1 MSKSVESPD
10 SAAALQAFTESDD
23 DAAFRLFVRL
33 CRASPSLREWLW
45 EEFARKPKTRAK
57 VATALAKNTTEADAT
72 AFASDNRPLRIEAAA
87 LRQQM
92 PARIYGGLTWS
103 EVEALVRHYQAG
115 KIDLGTFLL
124 VSEWRREASAA
135 FESPRLT
142 LASAEWFGQ
151 VVRAGET
158 RLLRHVGKTL
168 RLLASLEKA
177 PKRRGLFGHTDW
189 WKLNVLFYML
199 RHPRE
204 SYRTREFRAYL
215 ADLGITIETK
225 EIRRFFVRHC
235 IRRDTRPGR
244 PASINPADKSRAAT
258 AIAAPIS

>member
-10 SAAALQAFTESDD
+10 SSAALQAFRESDD
-23 DAAFRLFVRL
+23 DAAFRLFARL
-33 CRASPSLREWLW
+33 CRASPALREWLW

-57 VATALAKNTTEADAT
+57 VAAALAKNTTEADAT
-72 AFASDNRPLRIEAAA
+72 AFASDNRPLRIEAAE

-92 PARIYGGLTWS
+92 PTRIYGGLTWS
-103 EVEALVRHYQAG
+103 EMEALVRHYQAG
-115 KIDLGTFLL
+115 RIDLQTFLL
-124 VSEWRREASAA
+124 VSEWRREAGVGV
-135 FESPRLT
+135 ETPRLT

-158 RLLRHVGKTL
+158 RILRHVGKTL
-168 RLLASLEKA
+168 RFLASLEKA

-215 ADLGITIETK
+215 ESLGLEIGTK
-225 EIRRFFVRHC
+225 DIRRFCVRHS
-235 IRRDTRPGR
+235 IRRDIRAGR
-244 PASINPADKSRAAT
+244 PARSTRLNQCS
-258 AIAAPIS
+258 

>member
-1 MSKSVESPD
+1 MSKSVENPD
-10 SAAALQAFTESDD
+10 SAAALHAFTESDD
-23 DAAFRLFVRL
+23 DAAFRLFARL
-33 CRASPSLREWLW
+33 CRASPALREWLW

-57 VATALAKNTTEADAT
+57 VAAALAKESSEADAA
-72 AFASDNRPLRIEAAA
+72 AFASDNRPLRIEASA

-124 VSEWRREASAA
+124 VNEWRHETGAGFEA
-135 FESPRLT
+135 PRLT
-142 LASAEWFGQ
+142 LASAGWFGQ

-168 RLLASLEKA
+168 RFLASLEKA

-204 SYRTREFRAYL
+204 SYRTRDFRSYL
-215 ADLGITIETK
+215 ADLGIEVGTK
-225 EIRRFFVRHC
+225 DIRRFCTRHG
-235 IRRDTRPGR
+235 IGRDTRAGR
-244 PASINPADKSRAAT
+244 PSSKCHSDR
-258 AIAAPIS
+258 

>member
-1 MSKSVESPD
+1 MKEIAPRSD
-10 SAAALQAFTESDD
+10 SLAALRAFTESDD
-23 DAAFRLFVRL
+23 DGAFRLFARL
-33 CRASPSLREWLW
+33 CRASPALREWLW

-57 VATALAKNTTEADAT
+57 VAAALAREATEADAA
-72 AFASDNRPLRIEAAA
+72 AFAPDNRPLRIEAAT
-87 LRQQM
+87 LRQQV

-115 KIDLGTFLL
+115 KIDLRTFLL
-124 VSEWRREASAA
+124 VNEWRREAGGAL
-135 FESPRLT
+135 EPPRLT

-168 RLLASLEKA
+168 RFLASLEKA

-204 SYRTREFRAYL
+204 SYRTREFRTYL
-215 ADLGITIETK
+215 ADLGIEVGTK
-225 EIRRFFVRHC
+225 DIRRFCSRHGICRDVRA
-235 IRRDTRPGR
+235 GR
-244 PASINPADKSRAAT
+244 PRTNL
-258 AIAAPIS
+258 

>member
-1 MSKSVESPD
+1 MSKSVESSD
-10 SAAALQAFTESDD
+10 SAATLQAFTESDD
-23 DAAFRLFVRL
+23 DAAFRLFARL
-33 CRASPSLREWLW
+33 CRSSPALREWLW
-45 EEFARKPKTRAK
+45 EEFARKPVTRAK
-57 VATALAKNTTEADAT
+57 VAAALTKNSTEADAS
-72 AFASDNRPLRIEAAA
+72 AFASDNRSLRIEAAA

-103 EVEALVRHYQAG
+103 EVEGLVRHYQAG

-124 VSEWRREASAA
+124 VNEWRREADGG
-135 FESPRLT
+135 FEPPRLT
-142 LASAEWFGQ
+142 LASAEWFGK

-158 RLLRHVGKTL
+158 RLLRQVGKTL
-168 RLLASLEKA
+168 RFLASLEKA

-215 ADLGITIETK
+215 ADLGMEVGTK
-225 EIRRFFVRHC
+225 DIRRFCSRHR
-235 IRRDTRPGR
+235 IRRDVRAGR
-244 PASINPADKSRAAT
+244 PRTNL
-258 AIAAPIS
+258 

>member
-1 MSKSVESPD
+1 MSKNVESPD
-10 SAAALQAFTESDD
+10 ASAALQAFTESDD
-23 DAAFRLFVRL
+23 DAAFRLFARL

-57 VATALAKNTTEADAT
+57 VAAALAKNTTEADT
-72 AFASDNRPLRIEAAA
+72 MAFASDNRPLRIEAAA

-124 VSEWRREASAA
+124 VNEWRREADAA
-135 FESPRLT
+135 FEPPRLT

-151 VVRAGET
+151 VVRAGEA

-177 PKRRGLFGHTDW
+177 TKRRGLFGHTDW
-189 WKLNVLFYML
+189 WKLNVLFYIL

-204 SYRTREFRAYL
+204 SYRTREFRSYL
-215 ADLGITIETK
+215 ADLGIEVGTK
-225 EIRRFFVRHC
+225 DIRRFCSRHGIQRDVRA
-235 IRRDTRPGR
+235 GR
-244 PASINPADKSRAAT
+244 PRVPGAVGMVRRSKPAKT
-258 AIAAPIS
+258 